1 MQITRIGMGRL
12 ACGLAFGAVLMALSG
27 CLVAGSASEKRTG
40 KYVADTTFSQ
50 IEPGKTTAG
59 WVLATLGE
67 PDKKTPADNG
77 VEVWQWCYSEVRENS
92 TAVFL
97 IFAGSNNKETTGT
110 AFVELKDGVVTN
122 KWRG

>member
-1 MQITRIGMGRL
+1 MRITRVMAGRL
-12 ACGLAFGAVLMALSG
+12 ARTFLAGAVMLTLSG
-27 CLVAGSASEKRTG
+27 CLIAGSSSQQRTG
-40 KYVADTTFSQ
+40 NYVADTTFSQ

-67 PDKKTPADNG
+67 PDKKTKVDG
-77 VEVWQWCYSEVRENS
+77 DGEVWQWRYTEKRESS

-97 IFAGSNNKETTGT
+97 IFGGSDKKETSGT

>member
-1 MQITRIGMGRL
+1 MQITRDMGRRL
-12 ACGLAFGAVLMALSG
+12 WRPLVCGAMLLALSG
-27 CLVAGSASEKRTG
+27 CLIAGSSTQQRTG
-40 KYVADTTFSQ
+40 NYVADTTFSQ

-67 PDKKTPADNG
+67 PDSKTKVEGAA
-77 VEVWQWCYSEVRENS
+77 EVWKWRYTEKRESNA
-92 TAVFL
+92 AVFL
-97 IFAGSNNKETTGT
+97 LFGGSDKKETTGT